1 MRHFYYLCFLLLGF
15 LSLPVRAG
23 GDNRAPEQYTREYI
37 MKDYMKDPVRTLQ
50 LLDKAEV
57 NSAMPLNIVDELRSA
72 VYRNMYRN
80 KSALYYARRAYVS
93 DSLSH
98 DNPSHLLRMTVSMA
112 ELFSLLSEYKESM
125 RYAVQGVE
133 LARELKDIQSECKLL
148 FCMGENKRRL
158 SFKEEGYLFFD
169 QAIDLLDNSKNE
181 DYETMLSYFYG
192 VKMGYLIADK
202 RSNEALEIGLQ
213 REKLLDRMSEQSK
226 IRADLL
232 DLQFA
237 YVYSKLAY
245 LFHLM
250 GDQKRAAVYYKKYQS
265 TNAAST
271 PDGKFDATPYLLLL
285 GKYQAVLDNCRDF
298 KEVMRQQDTLN
309 SQYLSIL
316 NLEIQANVK
325 LENYKTVINLQRDI
339 TAIKDSIYQRE
350 KQNAALE
357 LDALYELNEKEA
369 RISEQA
375 FQLKI
380 RTITLICILSG
391 ALLALFFL
399 WRLWHQNCVIR
410 NKNKALVKRINEQ
423 FSMQEEMDRSQLGVE
438 KDLSFPEKV
447 EDESGD
453 NEEQDKQMNKMIFEK
468 LDYIIKR
475 DKMYLSP
482 DLSREELT
490 RIVRMN
496 NTRFAKM
503 IKENTDTNLN
513 GYINNLRLNY
523 AIHLMKEQP
532 DYTLRAIA
540 ESSGINSMPTFHQL
554 FKGRTGMTPS
564 EFKNAQKDK
573 IGRASCRERV

>member
-23 GDNRAPEQYTREYI
+23 GDNRAPEQYTKEYI

-80 KSALYYARRAYVS
+80 KSALHYARRAYVS

-564 EFKNAQKDK
+564 EFKNAQKDMD
-573 IGRASCRERV
+573 A

>member
-23 GDNRAPEQYTREYI
+23 EDNRGPEQYTREYI

-57 NSAMPLNIVDELRSA
+57 NSAMPLNIVDELRSV

-80 KSALYYARRAYVS
+80 KSALYYVRRAYVS

-133 LARELKDIQSECKLL
+133 LARELKDIQSECRLL

-226 IRADLL
+226 IRTDLL

-245 LFHLM
+245 LFHLT
-250 GDQKRAAVYYKKYQS
+250 GDQKRAAVYYKNYQS

-564 EFKNAQKDK
+564 EFKNAQKDMD
-573 IGRASCRERV
+573 A

>member
-80 KSALYYARRAYVS
+80 KSALHYARRAYVS

-410 NKNKALVKRINEQ
+410 NNNKALVKRINEQ

-564 EFKNAQKDK
+564 EFKNAQKDMD
-573 IGRASCRERV
+573 S

>member
-23 GDNRAPEQYTREYI
+23 EDNREPEQYTREYI
-37 MKDYMKDPVRTLQ
+37 MKNYMKDPVRTLR
-50 LLDKAEV
+50 LLDNAEV
-57 NSAMPLNIVDELRSA
+57 NSAMPLNVVDELRSV

-181 DYETMLSYFYG
+181 DYEVMLSYFYG

-213 REKLLDRMSEQSK
+213 REKLLDRMSGQPK

-285 GKYQAVLDNCRDF
+285 GEYQAALDNCRDF

-316 NLEIQANVK
+316 NLEIQANAK

-369 RISEQA
+369 RISKQA

-399 WRLWHQNCVIR
+399 WRLWLQNCVIK

-490 RIVRMN
+490 KIVRMN

-554 FKGRTGMTPS
+554 FKGKTGMTPS
-564 EFKNAQKDK
+564 EFKNAQKEID
-573 IGRASCRERV
+573 S

>member
-23 GDNRAPEQYTREYI
+23 EDNRGPEQYTREYI

-57 NSAMPLNIVDELRSA
+57 NSAMPLNIVDELRSV

-80 KSALYYARRAYVS
+80 KSALYYVRRAYVS

-133 LARELKDIQSECKLL
+133 LARELKDIQSECRLL

-226 IRADLL
+226 IRTDLL

-245 LFHLM
+245 LFHLT
-250 GDQKRAAVYYKKYQS
+250 GDQKRAVVYYKNYQS

-369 RISEQA
+369 RISQQA

-564 EFKNAQKDK
+564 EFKNAQKDMD
-573 IGRASCRERV
+573 A

>member
-23 GDNRAPEQYTREYI
+23 GDNRAPEQYTKEYI

-80 KSALYYARRAYVS
+80 KSALHYARRAYVS

-309 SQYLSIL
+309 SQYLTIL
-316 NLEIQANVK
+316 NLEILANVK

-564 EFKNAQKDK
+564 EFKNAQKDMD
-573 IGRASCRERV
+573 S

>member
-23 GDNRAPEQYTREYI
+23 EDNRGPEQYTREYI

-93 DSLSH
+93 DFLSH

-133 LARELKDIQSECKLL
+133 LARELKDIQSECRLL

-226 IRADLL
+226 IRTDLL

-245 LFHLM
+245 LFHLT
-250 GDQKRAAVYYKKYQS
+250 GDQKRAVVYYKNYQS

-564 EFKNAQKDK
+564 EFKNAQKDMD
-573 IGRASCRERV
+573 A

>member
-564 EFKNAQKDK
+564 EFKNAQKDMD
-573 IGRASCRERV
+573 S

>member
-564 EFKNAQKDK
+564 EFKNALKDMD
-573 IGRASCRERV
+573 S

>member
-23 GDNRAPEQYTREYI
+23 EDNRGPEQYTREYI

-158 SFKEEGYLFFD
+158 SFKEEGNLFFD

-325 LENYKTVINLQRDI
+325 LENYKTVINLQKDI

-369 RISEQA
+369 RISQQA

-564 EFKNAQKDK
+564 EFKNAQKDMD
-573 IGRASCRERV
+573 S

>member
-23 GDNRAPEQYTREYI
+23 GDNRAPEQYTKEYI
-37 MKDYMKDPVRTLQ
+37 MKDCMKDPVRTLQ

-80 KSALYYARRAYVS
+80 KSALHYARRAYVS

-564 EFKNAQKDK
+564 EFKNAQKDMD
-573 IGRASCRERV
+573 S

>member
-23 GDNRAPEQYTREYI
+23 GDNRAPEQYTKEYI

-57 NSAMPLNIVDELRSA
+57 NSAMPLNIVDELRSV

-369 RISEQA
+369 RISQQA

-564 EFKNAQKDK
+564 EFKNAQKDMD
-573 IGRASCRERV
+573 S

>member
-23 GDNRAPEQYTREYI
+23 GDNRAPEQYTKEYI

-80 KSALYYARRAYVS
+80 KSALHYARRAYVS

-423 FSMQEEMDRSQLGVE
+423 FSMQEEMDRSQLCVE

-564 EFKNAQKDK
+564 EFKNAQKDMD
-573 IGRASCRERV
+573 S

>member
-80 KSALYYARRAYVS
+80 KSALHYARRAYVS

-357 LDALYELNEKEA
+357 LDALYELNEKQA

-564 EFKNAQKDK
+564 EFKNAQKDMD
-573 IGRASCRERV
+573 S

>member
-23 GDNRAPEQYTREYI
+23 EDNRGPEQYTREYI

-133 LARELKDIQSECKLL
+133 LARELKDIQSECRLL

-192 VKMGYLIADK
+192 VKIGYLIADK

-226 IRADLL
+226 IRTDLL

-245 LFHLM
+245 LFHLT
-250 GDQKRAAVYYKKYQS
+250 GDQKRAVVYYKNYQS

-564 EFKNAQKDK
+564 EFKNAQKDMD
-573 IGRASCRERV
+573 A

>member
-23 GDNRAPEQYTREYI
+23 EDNRGPEQYTREYI

-133 LARELKDIQSECKLL
+133 LARELKDIQSECRLL

-226 IRADLL
+226 IHTDLL

-245 LFHLM
+245 LFHLT
-250 GDQKRAAVYYKKYQS
+250 GDQKRAVVYYKNYQS

-564 EFKNAQKDK
+564 EFKNAQKDMD
-573 IGRASCRERV
+573 A

>member
-98 DNPSHLLRMTVSMA
+98 DNPSHLLRMTVFMA

-564 EFKNAQKDK
+564 EFKNAQKDMD
-573 IGRASCRERV
+573 S

>member
-453 NEEQDKQMNKMIFEK
+453 NEEQDKQMNKMIFVK

-564 EFKNAQKDK
+564 EFKNAQKDMD
-573 IGRASCRERV
+573 S

>member
-23 GDNRAPEQYTREYI
+23 EDNRGPEQYTREYI

-133 LARELKDIQSECKLL
+133 LARELKDIQSECRLL

-564 EFKNAQKDK
+564 KFKNAQKDMD
-573 IGRASCRERV
+573 S

>member
-37 MKDYMKDPVRTLQ
+37 MKNYMKDPVRTLR
-50 LLDKAEV
+50 LLDNAEV
-57 NSAMPLNIVDELRSA
+57 NSAMPLNVVDELRSV

-285 GKYQAVLDNCRDF
+285 GEYQAALDNCRDF

-316 NLEIQANVK
+316 NLEIQANAK

-369 RISEQA
+369 RISKQA

-399 WRLWHQNCVIR
+399 WRLWLQNCVIK

-490 RIVRMN
+490 KIVRMN

-503 IKENTDTNLN
+503 IKENTDTNLS

-554 FKGRTGMTPS
+554 FKGKTGMTPS
-564 EFKNAQKDK
+564 EFKNAQKDMD
-573 IGRASCRERV
+573 S

>member
-23 GDNRAPEQYTREYI
+23 GDNRAPEQYTKEYI

-80 KSALYYARRAYVS
+80 KSALHYARRAYVS

-513 GYINNLRLNY
+513 GYINNLRPNY

-564 EFKNAQKDK
+564 EFKNAQKDMD
-573 IGRASCRERV
+573 S

>member
-23 GDNRAPEQYTREYI
+23 GDNRAPEQYTKEYI

-80 KSALYYARRAYVS
+80 KSALHYARRAYVS

-285 GKYQAVLDNCRDF
+285 GKYQAVLDNFRDF

-564 EFKNAQKDK
+564 EFKNAQKDMD
-573 IGRASCRERV
+573 S

>member
-23 GDNRAPEQYTREYI
+23 EDNRGPEQYTREYI

-133 LARELKDIQSECKLL
+133 LARELKDIQSECRLL

-226 IRADLL
+226 IRTDLL

-245 LFHLM
+245 LFHLT
-250 GDQKRAAVYYKKYQS
+250 GDQKRAVVYYKNYQS

-490 RIVRMN
+490 RIVHMN

-564 EFKNAQKDK
+564 EFKNAQKDMD
-573 IGRASCRERV
+573 A

>member
-23 GDNRAPEQYTREYI
+23 EDNRGPEQYTREYI

-133 LARELKDIQSECKLL
+133 LARELKDIQSECRLL

-245 LFHLM
+245 LFHLT
-250 GDQKRAAVYYKKYQS
+250 GDQKRAVVYYKNYQS

-391 ALLALFFL
+391 TLLALFFL

-475 DKMYLSP
+475 DKIYLSP

-564 EFKNAQKDK
+564 EFKNAQKDMD
-573 IGRASCRERV
+573 S

>member
-23 GDNRAPEQYTREYI
+23 EDNRGPEQYTREYI

-133 LARELKDIQSECKLL
+133 LARELKDIQSECRLL

-226 IRADLL
+226 IRTDLL

-245 LFHLM
+245 LFHLT
-250 GDQKRAAVYYKKYQS
+250 GDQKRAVVYYKNYQS
-265 TNAAST
+265 TNVAST

-564 EFKNAQKDK
+564 EFKNAQKDMD
-573 IGRASCRERV
+573 A

>member
-57 NSAMPLNIVDELRSA
+57 NSAMPLNIVDELRSV

-369 RISEQA
+369 RISQQA

-503 IKENTDTNLN
+503 IKENMDTNLN

-564 EFKNAQKDK
+564 EFKNAQKDMD
-573 IGRASCRERV
+573 S

>member
-482 DLSREELT
+482 NLSREELT

-564 EFKNAQKDK
+564 EFKNAQKDMD
-573 IGRASCRERV
+573 S

>member
-23 GDNRAPEQYTREYI
+23 GDNRAPEQYTKEYI

-80 KSALYYARRAYVS
+80 KSALHYARRAYVS

-503 IKENTDTNLN
+503 IKGNTDTNLN

-564 EFKNAQKDK
+564 EFKNAQKDMD
-573 IGRASCRERV
+573 S

>member
-23 GDNRAPEQYTREYI
+23 GDNRGPEQYTREYI

-564 EFKNAQKDK
+564 EFKNAQKDMD
-573 IGRASCRERV
+573 S

>member
-23 GDNRAPEQYTREYI
+23 EDNRGPEQYTREYI

-133 LARELKDIQSECKLL
+133 LARELKDIQSECRLL

-226 IRADLL
+226 IRTDLL

-245 LFHLM
+245 LFHLT
-250 GDQKRAAVYYKKYQS
+250 GDQKRAVVYYKNYQS

-285 GKYQAVLDNCRDF
+285 GKYQAVLDNCCDF

-564 EFKNAQKDK
+564 EFKNAQKDMD
-573 IGRASCRERV
+573 A

>member
-23 GDNRAPEQYTREYI
+23 EDNRGPEQYTREYI
-37 MKDYMKDPVRTLQ
+37 MKDYMIDPVRTLQ

-133 LARELKDIQSECKLL
+133 LARELKDIQSECRLL

-245 LFHLM
+245 LFHLT
-250 GDQKRAAVYYKKYQS
+250 GDQKRAVVYYKNYQS

-391 ALLALFFL
+391 TLLALFFL

-564 EFKNAQKDK
+564 EFKNAQKDMD
-573 IGRASCRERV
+573 S

>member
-23 GDNRAPEQYTREYI
+23 EDNRGPEQYTREYI

-80 KSALYYARRAYVS
+80 KSALHYARRAYVS

-564 EFKNAQKDK
+564 EFKNAQKDMD
-573 IGRASCRERV
+573 S

>member
-80 KSALYYARRAYVS
+80 KSALHYARRAYVS

-399 WRLWHQNCVIR
+399 CRLWHQNCVIR

-564 EFKNAQKDK
+564 EFKNAQKDMD
-573 IGRASCRERV
+573 S

>member
-23 GDNRAPEQYTREYI
+23 EDNRGPEQYTREYI

-133 LARELKDIQSECKLL
+133 LARELKDIQSECRLL

-226 IRADLL
+226 IRTDLL

-245 LFHLM
+245 LFHLT
-250 GDQKRAAVYYKKYQS
+250 GDQKRAVVYYKNYQS

-554 FKGRTGMTPS
+554 FKGGTGMTPS
-564 EFKNAQKDK
+564 EFKNAQKDMD
-573 IGRASCRERV
+573 A

>member
-192 VKMGYLIADK
+192 VKMGYLIAYK

-564 EFKNAQKDK
+564 EFKNAQKDMD
-573 IGRASCRERV
+573 S

>member
-23 GDNRAPEQYTREYI
+23 GDNRAPEQYTKEYI

-80 KSALYYARRAYVS
+80 KSALHYARRAYVS

-125 RYAVQGVE
+125 RDAVQGVE

-271 PDGKFDATPYLLLL
+271 PDGKFDATPYLLLV

-564 EFKNAQKDK
+564 EFKNAQKDMD
-573 IGRASCRERV
+573 S

>member
-23 GDNRAPEQYTREYI
+23 GDNRAPEQYTKEYI

-564 EFKNAQKDK
+564 EFKNAQKDMD
-573 IGRASCRERV
+573 S

>member
-80 KSALYYARRAYVS
+80 KSALHYARRAYVS

-181 DYETMLSYFYG
+181 DYEVMLSYFYG

-503 IKENTDTNLN
+503 IKENTDTNLS

-564 EFKNAQKDK
+564 EFKNAQKEID
-573 IGRASCRERV
+573 S

>member
-23 GDNRAPEQYTREYI
+23 EDNRGPEQYTREYI

-133 LARELKDIQSECKLL
+133 LARELKDIQSECRLL

-226 IRADLL
+226 IRTDLL

-245 LFHLM
+245 LFHLT
-250 GDQKRAAVYYKKYQS
+250 GDQKRAVVYYKNYQS

-399 WRLWHQNCVIR
+399 WRLCHQNCVIR

-564 EFKNAQKDK
+564 EFKNAQKDMD
-573 IGRASCRERV
+573 A